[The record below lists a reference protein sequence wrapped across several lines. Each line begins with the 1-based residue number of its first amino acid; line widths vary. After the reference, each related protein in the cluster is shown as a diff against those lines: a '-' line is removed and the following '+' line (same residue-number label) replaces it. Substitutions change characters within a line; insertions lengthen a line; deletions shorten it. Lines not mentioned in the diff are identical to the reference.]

1 ALVPLALGLIQKECL
16 ENDPFTLED
25 IFRGARER
33 ARYLEPHMNVVQ
45 DFQDSV
51 LDFTV
56 SAARRATGKGNLK
69 AVPRRRKVRTLS
81 ASPTDPR
88 ESMIYWGTLFYLI
101 KSLLVYAHP
110 CCPIGTNRSQCR
122 WSCTCSAMRKTSR
135 WSPPGTW
142 RPNSASRSGRCRPSL
157 TA

>member
-1 ALVPLALGLIQKECL
+1 

-51 LDFTV
+51 LDFPD

-69 AVPRRRKVRTLS
+69 ACLYTPTLIARPAPTGRSAAGPAHALRCGKPASGARRGRGDQTVPRGAEGAGLRSPHERRL
-81 ASPTDPR
+81 
-88 ESMIYWGTLFYLI
+88 
-101 KSLLVYAHP
+101 
-110 CCPIGTNRSQCR
+110 
-122 WSCTCSAMRKTSR
+122 
-135 WSPPGTW
+135 
-142 RPNSASRSGRCRPSL
+142 
-157 TA
+157 